1 MAAGTGRPTASSPS
15 VAARMSR
22 QARAHTAP
30 ELLLRRRLHAMG
42 LRYRVGLKVPGMPR
56 CSIDIAF
63 TRARLA
69 VFVDGCFW
77 HSCPEHATHPS
88 ANGIWWATKLTANQ
102 VRDRRV
108 EDQLADFGWAVL
120 RVWEHE
126 NPDDAARRVASALQG
141 GAP

>member
-1 MAAGTGRPTASSPS
+1 
-15 VAARMSR
+15 MSR

-30 ELLLRRRLHAMG
+30 ELLLRRQLHAMG

-77 HSCPEHATHPS
+77 HSCPQHGTRPS
-88 ANGIWWATKLTANQ
+88 ANGAWWQAKLIANQ
-102 VRDRRV
+102 ERDRRV
-108 EDQLADFGWAVL
+108 DRHLTELGWSVL

-126 NPDDAARRVASALQG
+126 DPNESAVKVADALH
-141 GAP
+141 GAAP